1 MHQTRAI
8 SRPVDESF
16 RRHLAEYLLI
26 AGLLLVTATAG
37 AAAEHAPLP
46 NESRAATPVSEKI
59 AVLSGFERPQPPGP
73 QPASLSTGNDGTA
86 LRAHEPS
93 LPYILLG
100 AAAILLEG
108 LLINWLVRERFQR
121 RRSEAEARE
130 TLAQLA
136 HMNRIATAGELSAS
150 ITHELTQPITG
161 MVASANAALRWLSAP
176 TPQVDQAR
184 CALTRVVSAGDRTK
198 EIIHGVRAMFKREP
212 AERHPIDM
220 NRMILGVMTLLESDL
235 QSHDIAVETALGEP
249 PVPVVADSVQIQ
261 QVLLNLTVNAIASMG
276 GIKTRARVLRLRTAY
291 SRDRVWFSIAD
302 AGTGIS
308 RDDMSLIFKPLY
320 TTKPQGMGMG
330 LSICQSIVE
339 AHKGRIWVSPGEPHG
354 AVFHFVLPT
363 S

>member
-1 MHQTRAI
+1 MQQTQLI
-8 SRPVDESF
+8 CDPTDDGF
-16 RRHLAEYLLI
+16 RRQLAEYLLI
-26 AGLLLVTATAG
+26 AGLFLAATVG
-37 AAAEHAPLP
+37 SAAAAQAPRANELP
-46 NESRAATPVSEKI
+46 PATSVMERIAA
-59 AVLSGFERPQPPGP
+59 LSGFEREQLPNSE
-73 QPASLSTGNDGTA
+73 PANLSQGHGSAT
-86 LRAHEPS
+86 LRSPH

-130 TLAQLA
+130 TMAQLA

-184 CALTRVVSAGDRTK
+184 CALTRVVSAGDRTN

-212 AERHPIDM
+212 AERHAIDM
-220 NRMILGVMTLLESDL
+220 NEMILGVMSLLDSDL
-235 QSHDIAVETALGEP
+235 QGQDIVVESALGEP
-249 PVPVVADSVQIQ
+249 SVPVVADAVQIQ
-261 QVLLNLTVNAIASMG
+261 QVVLNLTVNAIASMSA
-276 GIKTRARVLRLRTAY
+276 IKTRARVLRLRTAY
-291 SRDRVWFSIAD
+291 SRDRVWVSIAD
-302 AGTGIS
+302 VGTGIS
-308 RDDMSLIFKPLY
+308 REEMGLIFKPLY